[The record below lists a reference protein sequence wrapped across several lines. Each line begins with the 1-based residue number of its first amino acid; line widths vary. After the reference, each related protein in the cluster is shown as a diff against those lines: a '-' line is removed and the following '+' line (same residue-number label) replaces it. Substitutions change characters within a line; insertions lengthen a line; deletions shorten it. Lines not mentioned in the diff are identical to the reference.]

1 MTEPALTQIDSTTG
15 LNPPDRQSKR
25 TTMLTVDKKRKMRK
39 PPLRIFEN
47 FCQRTFGTYAKPH
60 KPSQEKQN
68 GISIVNE
75 QIRKTKIKWTN
86 SNPLIMQYF

>member
-39 PPLRIFEN
+39 PRFAFLKISASAHLAHM
-47 FCQRTFGTYAKPH
+47 QSRTSHH
-60 KPSQEKQN
+60 KKNKMEFP
-68 GISIVNE
+68 
-75 QIRKTKIKWTN
+75 
-86 SNPLIMQYF
+86 